1 MVQPDQEEQLPIVI
15 LHFFP
20 LTFNTELQSSQC
32 LFRKGILNTA
42 IEAVNGSYSSLFFR
56 PLQEEISSPF
66 GAQLLEF
73 CESDLFPETVQ
84 DSEVASTSNCCYEEQ
99 SSYPTNHDSF
109 NNSDMNT
116 YNTFMHSG
124 MKTDIASAATATTP
138 STSPST
144 PTITTTRDD
153 CVSIIFGSTDDQIE
167 NDISD
172 SIDFTTLSP
181 SFPVYPYSQHTSNQ
195 EQFGISC
202 IGNQFSLD
210 MMDGSPHTVHQCI
223 PERQQGMVPPPPGVV
238 PMMGPQ
244 IPAAYEG
251 EYGMPSV
258 PSYLS
263 LRSSLPGC
271 SLIDPMMGQY
281 LHSSGINAPFSAEN
295 SGIFTGN
302 GSFIGADLSH
312 QELEFQGEN
321 GGIFMPDSMPRFFN
335 YSYESQHLDVHG
347 GPNTTP
353 LTSEISS
360 LEDPNF
366 KVGKLSVEER
376 KRKIHRYMKKRNER
390 NFSKKIKYACRKT
403 LADSRPRVRGRFAR
417 NDELGDIGRSG
428 GSSHEDD
435 KDEEF
440 SLFSTQ
446 IPADQQ
452 RKVVAREE
460 DDIDSADILA
470 HISGV
475 NSFKWYPIQSWI

>member
-1 MVQPDQEEQLPIVI
+1 MLHNMVQPQEEQLPI
-15 LHFFP
+15 
-20 LTFNTELQSSQC
+20 
-32 LFRKGILNTA
+32 
-42 IEAVNGSYSSLFFR
+42 
-56 PLQEEISSPF
+56 EEITSPF

-99 SSYPTNHDSF
+99 SSYPANHSF

-116 YNTFMHSG
+116 YNTIMHID
-124 MKTDIASAATATTP
+124 MKTAVASAATATTP
-138 STSPST
+138 STGPST
-144 PTITTTRDD
+144 PTITTARDD
-153 CVSIIFGSTDDQIE
+153 CLSIIFGSTDDQIE

-181 SFPVYPYSQHTSNQ
+181 SFPAVYPYSQHMSNQ
-195 EQFGISC
+195 EQFNISS
-202 IGNQFSLD
+202 IGHQFSLD
-210 MMDGSPHTVHQCI
+210 MMDGSPHTAAQQCVS
-223 PERQQGMVPPPPGVV
+223 ERQQAVVPPPGVV
-238 PMMGPQ
+238 PMMAPWL
-244 IPAAYEG
+244 PTAYDG

-271 SLIDPMMGQY
+271 ALLDPMMGQY
-281 LHSSGINAPFSAEN
+281 LHSSGINATFSAEN
-295 SGIFTGN
+295 SGIFAGG
-302 GSFIGADLSH
+302 GSLMGTDLSH

-321 GGIFMPDSMPRFFN
+321 GGIFMPDSMPRVFN
-335 YSYESQHLDVHG
+335 YTYESQHLDVHG

-403 LADSRPRVRGRFAR
+403 LADSRPRVRGRFAK
-417 NDELGDIGRSG
+417 NDELGDLGRSG
-428 GSSHEDD
+428 GSNHEDD
-435 KDEEF
+435 KDDEF

-452 RKVVAREE
+452 RKVAVREE
-460 DDIDSADILA
+460 DDIDSSDILA